1 MKRYP
6 GLWSIILIAFCLTG
20 VAGVAHAQLSVAVT
34 SSVAITV
41 NAGDTISNAGA
52 FTVANT
58 SGSTITISSINLSL
72 SNSAVFASLTLTGQ
86 VPGQASVASS
96 VSSPTSSTSFDFS
109 SLPALPTGQTATFTL
124 SGLASSSPVPT
135 PTPASSS
142 SDILRGRTAYAG
154 FMLPSPFSHAKGST
168 ALLTALALGMLLM
181 TGRLRRRHLVV
192 LALALVLAATEVG
205 CGNGTSGV
213 GSSTQIVQTITAS
226 GGGTV
231 TGLPATLGT
240 ITVQ

>member
-6 GLWSIILIAFCLTG
+6 GWSIILIAFCLIG
-20 VAGVAHAQLSVAVT
+20 VARVADAQITVAVT
-34 SSVAITV
+34 SSVAVTV
-41 NAGDTISNAGA
+41 SAGASISNAGA

-72 SNSAVFASLTLTGQ
+72 TNSAVFASLTLTGQ

-96 VSSPTSSTSFDFS
+96 VSSPTSSSSFDFS
-109 SLPALPTGQTATFTL
+109 SLSALPTGQTATFTL
-124 SGLASSSPVPT
+124 SALASSSPVPT
-135 PTPASSS
+135 PTPATSSN
-142 SDILRGRTAYAG
+142 DLWRNRTAYAG
-154 FMLPSPFSHAKGST
+154 LMSPSPFRHARGST
-168 ALLTALALGMLLM
+168 AMLTLLALGMLLV
-181 TGRLRRRHLVV
+181 TGRFRRRHLVV
-192 LALALVLAATEVG
+192 LALAMILAATEVG

-213 GSSTQIVQTITAS
+213 GASTQVVQTITTS
-226 GGGTV
+226 VGGTV

>member
-1 MKRYP
+1 M
-6 GLWSIILIAFCLTG
+6 GGI
-20 VAGVAHAQLSVAVT
+20 AGVADAQVSVAVT

-41 NAGDTISNAGA
+41 SAGATFSNGGA
-52 FTVANT
+52 FTVTNS

-72 SNSAVFASLTLTGQ
+72 TNPAVFGSLTLTGQ

-96 VSSPTSSTSFDFS
+96 VSSPTGSTTFSFT
-109 SLPALPTGQTATFTL
+109 SLSALPTSQTATFTL

-135 PTPASSS
+135 PTPAASS

-154 FMLPSPFSHAKGST
+154 LMLPSPFRHANGST
-168 ALLTALALGMLLM
+168 AFLTALALGMLMM

-192 LALALVLAATEVG
+192 LALALVLAATELG

-213 GSSTQIVQTITAS
+213 GSSTQAVQTITTSA
-226 GGGTV
+226 GGTP